1 MLKLIVESREGE
13 KEVDFEVNKLV
24 NAGRSGRDAKAVKR
38 HMEELRKSGINV
50 GNEFPIFWPKTSDR
64 VTTNSEFEVLPNT
77 LSSGEVEFAILV
89 DKDNIFIGVGS
100 DHTDREI
107 QKTDLAAAKE
117 IYYNVLAP
125 KVWIYEEVKKYWDE
139 LIMRSWVE
147 EGGKRTLYQEGKL
160 IDILKPE
167 KILEEVKLRVG
178 DNLDG
183 LIIFSGTFPTLSGKL
198 SFSSYF
204 EAELE
209 DQKAGRVI
217 HHVYRAEP
225 IKWFKKK

>member
-1 MLKLIVESREGE
+1 MG
-13 KEVDFEVNKLV
+13 
-24 NAGRSGRDAKAVKR
+24 
-38 HMEELRKSGINV
+38 
-50 GNEFPIFWPKTSDR
+50 
-64 VTTNSEFEVLPNT
+64 
-77 LSSGEVEFAILV
+77 
-89 DKDNIFIGVGS
+89 
-100 DHTDREI
+100 
-107 QKTDLAAAKE
+107 
-117 IYYNVLAP
+117 
-125 KVWIYEEVKKYWDE
+125 KV
-139 LIMRSWVE
+139 
-147 EGGKRTLYQEGKL
+147 
-160 IDILKPE
+160 PE

-225 IKWFKKK
+225 IKWFKEK